1 MKRNLLYY
9 LCWAAGF
16 ALVFIVPWYVGDPPQ
31 AAGQSF
37 EYGFN
42 NRFAFFSL
50 AITLIALTAIR
61 VWLLLP
67 SQQNNYLECIN
78 GSQRTFPKIQEAKG
92 EYLVLAAFAIVAI
105 CAHVVWNSLLV
116 LPYWGGELAYF
127 LGRLDLLQ
135 LGFRPHIDFQFNYG
149 PLLLYAPHWVCK
161 FSGGVLAIEDAY
173 VLFLAL
179 SFAVGFLAVF
189 VFLRS
194 LNLPS
199 KWRAGVLALALSMWM
214 LLTMGLNYSPLRFTT
229 VPALLALFH
238 LLLSREARLLTS
250 TALGFLGAATCTSLS
265 LLLSPE
271 MGVASVVAFLGYSGV
286 LFIRGKIV
294 TPLAILLGAGI
305 SLAVIGFS
313 FAGYFWS
320 IGAFSSGGYNFP
332 IFPNAPNIILL
343 VCAFLILPGL
353 VFSSLNW
360 IKDCRAPYAA
370 ALAGSG
376 AMLLPAAFGRCDPGH
391 IAVNGYALFMLCFA
405 VAANFSKLAMQ
416 LWAAVF
422 AVVFVVLLQFSYFSH
437 YEALLKQ
444 PFQIRALLAAN
455 PEAQSQWR
463 AVWAS
468 ITSQPNIRS
477 LPWKKVV
484 PPPSALLQLKPNE
497 TVGMPFE
504 MDISLER
511 SIKAL
516 PIFKP
521 VYFQPPISTAL
532 SPRDIDRTFED
543 CLNLSLIL
551 IPEHLVATAN
561 ASVDLAQYA
570 EGTSKF
576 VSGLMLF
583 PVVVPMVNEPYF
595 PDRDLV
601 SRLLQHCDVER
612 TSIDGVLALR
622 PRKSAQ

>member
-1 MKRNLLYY
+1 
-9 LCWAAGF
+9 
-16 ALVFIVPWYVGDPPQ
+16 
-31 AAGQSF
+31 
-37 EYGFN
+37 
-42 NRFAFFSL
+42 
-50 AITLIALTAIR
+50 
-61 VWLLLP
+61 
-67 SQQNNYLECIN
+67 
-78 GSQRTFPKIQEAKG
+78 
-92 EYLVLAAFAIVAI
+92 
-105 CAHVVWNSLLV
+105 
-116 LPYWGGELAYF
+116 
-127 LGRLDLLQ
+127 
-135 LGFRPHIDFQFNYG
+135 
-149 PLLLYAPHWVCK
+149 
-161 FSGGVLAIEDAY
+161 
-173 VLFLAL
+173 
-179 SFAVGFLAVF
+179 
-189 VFLRS
+189 
-194 LNLPS
+194 
-199 KWRAGVLALALSMWM
+199 
-214 LLTMGLNYSPLRFTT
+214 
-229 VPALLALFH
+229 
-238 LLLSREARLLTS
+238 
-250 TALGFLGAATCTSLS
+250 
-265 LLLSPE
+265 
-271 MGVASVVAFLGYSGV
+271 
-286 LFIRGKIV
+286 
-294 TPLAILLGAGI
+294 
-305 SLAVIGFS
+305 
-313 FAGYFWS
+313 
-320 IGAFSSGGYNFP
+320 
-332 IFPNAPNIILL
+332 
-343 VCAFLILPGL
+343 
-353 VFSSLNW
+353 
-360 IKDCRAPYAA
+360 
-370 ALAGSG
+370 
-376 AMLLPAAFGRCDPGH
+376 MLLPAAFGRCDPGH